1 MDDIKL
7 PDEGIPHF
15 RRVYEQRKSQRQVE
29 LSENADSISQNQS
42 SFEIS
47 PFYTEDD
54 SRFKLMGSI
63 MTTGCLFLLTLA
75 MVVIAYN
82 QDHDSDP
89 EVTGNT
95 FWVIA
100 GVLTAPLVYFVFR
113 TYEFI
118 TRTTRTE
125 RVNMLSRYV

>member
-7 PDEGIPHF
+7 PDEEIPHF

-29 LSENADSISQNQS
+29 LSDNADSISQNQS

-54 SRFKLMGSI
+54 SRFKVMGSL

-89 EVTGNT
+89 EVTGST

-100 GVLTAPLVYFVFR
+100 GVLTVPLVYFVFR
-113 TYEFI
+113 TYEFVSRSTSI
-118 TRTTRTE
+118 E